1 MARRR
6 RRYKHRSKKYWSGY
20 HRSSHNKLH
29 AAYGG
34 LEYDIQSI
42 FFRLDEHTLNL
53 TLRDYEKRYGYGA
66 REYAAR
72 TFTKWRSGQVGMS
85 GTVLQRFIHLV
96 PPHLSFKL
104 KFDLL
109 VKAASQNKNSIK
121 VYVPVISTLEN
132 AIQVLTDSVNNALWN
147 DLPSNLKARLSWLES
162 DDFQA
167 AKALLKEAVRHEAA
181 IASGYLRENLNSF
194 SKITGQVGSDANVQA
209 EFNIHLLGSDIQVVL
224 TNGVVESNKK
234 SVGKER
240 NFMSE
245 NGGSNPKN
253 KDLAKPVEDPNN
265 LLNEA
270 LQKMPEGKYKEVVGK
285 AADEALRLQ
294 VKRRESEDDVAIV
307 NEKLRQAA
315 RFSEDMQHSETSDYE
330 FSQTH
335 RSEQGDARITVSRKT
350 ESKKFCFVATACFD
364 DIDHPIVSRLRR
376 LRDERLAKYVW
387 GQKFINWYYRNGEEL
402 ADSISKIPGARTALK
417 PILWFIAYTFT
428 LTSRD

>member
-121 VYVPVISTLEN
+121 VYVPVISTLE
-132 AIQVLTDSVNNALWN
+132 
-147 DLPSNLKARLSWLES
+147 
-162 DDFQA
+162 
-167 AKALLKEAVRHEAA
+167 
-181 IASGYLRENLNSF
+181 
-194 SKITGQVGSDANVQA
+194 
-209 EFNIHLLGSDIQVVL
+209 
-224 TNGVVESNKK
+224 
-234 SVGKER
+234 
-240 NFMSE
+240 
-245 NGGSNPKN
+245 
-253 KDLAKPVEDPNN
+253 
-265 LLNEA
+265 
-270 LQKMPEGKYKEVVGK
+270 
-285 AADEALRLQ
+285 
-294 VKRRESEDDVAIV
+294 
-307 NEKLRQAA
+307 
-315 RFSEDMQHSETSDYE
+315 TSDYE